1 MTLSFRAV
9 AITASTICFA
19 LALIWILFPQLL
31 LWIWQIDGPEPA
43 LLVARR
49 GGALFLGLGAMLLLA
64 RDAGPSPARS
74 AIASGLA
81 LGCATLAALG
91 AYELAAGHAGLGIVL
106 AIIVEI
112 ALALAFARVRHAK
125 S

>member
-1 MTLSFRAV
+1 MALSFRIV
-9 AITASTICFA
+9 AIIASAICFA
-19 LALIWILFPQLL
+19 LALIWMLFPQLL

-49 GGALFLGLGAMLLLA
+49 GGALFLGLGTMLLLA

-81 LGCATLAALG
+81 LGCAALAALG
-91 AYELAAGHAGLGIVL
+91 VYELVAGHAGLGIVL

>member
-1 MTLSFRAV
+1 MSFSFRTV
-9 AITASTICFA
+9 AIAASVICFA
-19 LALIWILFPQLL
+19 LALIWMLFPQLL

-49 GGALFLGLGAMLLLA
+49 GGALFLGFGAMLLLA

-74 AIASGLA
+74 AIAGGLA
-81 LGCATLAALG
+81 LGCAALAVLSV
-91 AYELAAGHAGLGIVL
+91 YELAAGHAGIGIAL
-106 AIIVEI
+106 AIIVEV

-125 S
+125 K